1 MTDESDASDR
11 IAADLAAQSDVQ
23 ARASVITASQTI
35 GDQQFAY
42 ADVQIRVDEA
52 AHKRAVEQQK
62 LDHALLQESKDND
75 LRRRVFWLVV
85 TLLLIVLAVSA
96 AVGIGHDDEETRRWA
111 QNVVTTMIG
120 GLLGAIAGYLTAK
133 ANKCPWRPI
142 RPSGFRAMASL
153 SPHI

>member
-1 MTDESDASDR
+1 MTDEGDSSVGLK
-11 IAADLAAQSDVQ
+11 ADLASRGDVQ
-23 ARASVITASQTI
+23 ARASVISASQTI

-62 LDHALLQESKDND
+62 LDHTLLQESKDND
-75 LRRRVFWLVV
+75 LRRRVFWVVVVLLLVV
-85 TLLLIVLAVSA
+85 LIVSA

-133 ANKCPWRPI
+133 ASN
-142 RPSGFRAMASL
+142 
-153 SPHI
+153 